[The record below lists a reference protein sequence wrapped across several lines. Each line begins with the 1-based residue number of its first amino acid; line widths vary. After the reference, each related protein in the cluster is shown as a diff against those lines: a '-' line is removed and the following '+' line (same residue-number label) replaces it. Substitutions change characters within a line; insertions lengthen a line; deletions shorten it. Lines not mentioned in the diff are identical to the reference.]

1 MQSPV
6 KVIVADG
13 HRYYRKILCR
23 LVTETDG
30 LVLSGS
36 AICHTELLQ
45 LVQQVDAGVVLM
57 EMRLPTVHEGIEV
70 YRQLRQSHPHIGI
83 VIITACS
90 QKPLLRQMFA
100 AGPHSILLKNTTEEE
115 EILLAIRLVA
125 AGGTHYSKEFTGMLP
140 GGKKLCSLSEEQ
152 QELVRMIC
160 GGVKSTSIANQV
172 CRTPHA
178 INKRR
183 VKLMKDCRVTNLIEL
198 IQLALQLGIIDWSH
212 LFD

>member
-1 MQSPV
+1 M
-6 KVIVADG
+6 
-13 HRYYRKILCR
+13 LCR
-23 LVTETDG
+23 LVAETDG
-30 LVLSGS
+30 LMLSGS
-36 AICHTELLQ
+36 AACHTELLQ
-45 LVQQVDAGVVLM
+45 LLQQADAAVVLM

-70 YRQLRQSHPHIGI
+70 YRQLRPSHPHIGI
-83 VIITACS
+83 IIITACS

-125 AGGTHYSKEFTGMLP
+125 AGGTHYSKEFTGMIP
-140 GGKKLCSLSEEQ
+140 AGQKLHNVSEEQ
-152 QELVRMIC
+152 QELLRMIC
-160 GGVKSTSIANQV
+160 GGAKSISIANQV

-198 IQLALQLGIIDWSH
+198 IQFGLQMGYIDWSH
-212 LFD
+212 LFE